1 MRPAAE
7 ARGIRLEFERL
18 VGEYEDGIV
27 GDADRLQQI
36 VWNLLSNGIKFTP
49 PKGRVAIRLER
60 FDAHFEIRVIDTGR
74 GIRPEFLRHV
84 FERFRQAD
92 SSTARAQGGL
102 GIGLAIARHLTELH
116 GGSISVESAGE
127 NQGATFIVQLPAVAL
142 GLDSTET
149 RRRGSAEAPRQ
160 ASRAAPD
167 LRGVSVLVVEDD
179 ADAREL
185 AEHTLRSAGAD
196 VVSVGT
202 AAEALEQLRRSP
214 PAALVSDIG
223 LPYQDGYS
231 LIDTIRKLPAG
242 EGGEI
247 PALAVTAYAREE
259 DRMKALIAGFQ
270 GHLTKP
276 FEPEALVSAVGTLVG
291 RHSTPLRPAEAAPAR
306 EDPRASPNA
315 PSENGEPQP
324 ARVLI
329 VEDDRDSREGLREL
343 LQVWGHFVEV
353 AQDGTEGIEKALE
366 TRPGVALI
374 DIGLPGLDGYEVA
387 HRIREAFGQRPI
399 FLVALTGYVDSE
411 AGRRA
416 AESGFDAHLPK
427 PINIEKLK
435 PL

>member
-1 MRPAAE
+1 
-7 ARGIRLEFERL
+7 
-18 VGEYEDGIV
+18 
-27 GDADRLQQI
+27 
-36 VWNLLSNGIKFTP
+36 
-49 PKGRVAIRLER
+49 
-60 FDAHFEIRVIDTGR
+60 
-74 GIRPEFLRHV
+74 
-84 FERFRQAD
+84 
-92 SSTARAQGGL
+92 
-102 GIGLAIARHLTELH
+102 
-116 GGSISVESAGE
+116 
-127 NQGATFIVQLPAVAL
+127 
-142 GLDSTET
+142 
-149 RRRGSAEAPRQ
+149 
-160 ASRAAPD
+160 
-167 LRGVSVLVVEDD
+167 
-179 ADAREL
+179 
-185 AEHTLRSAGAD
+185 
-196 VVSVGT
+196 VSVGT
-202 AAEALEQLRRSP
+202 AAEALEQLRRCP

-242 EGGEI
+242 EGGEV

-291 RHSTPLRPAEAAPAR
+291 RHSAPLHPAAASPAPQDR
-306 EDPRASPNA
+306 RASPDA

-324 ARVLI
+324 ARILI

-411 AGRRA
+411 AGKRA

-435 PL
+435 PLLAGAAAAEPGLGTRDSGLDA